1 VGAPFLLGPGPDRV
15 VAERPGQEAV
25 ERAVEGA
32 RRTERLLTLALVA
45 GAAWLVLGSRSVRR
59 ATWLLGRHAAGL
71 GSAALARELH
81 RAWRDSGPPAPRDAA

>member
-1 VGAPFLLGPGPDRV
+1 
-15 VAERPGQEAV
+15 
-25 ERAVEGA
+25 
-32 RRTERLLTLALVA
+32 VA

-71 GSAALARELH
+71 ASAAVAHELH